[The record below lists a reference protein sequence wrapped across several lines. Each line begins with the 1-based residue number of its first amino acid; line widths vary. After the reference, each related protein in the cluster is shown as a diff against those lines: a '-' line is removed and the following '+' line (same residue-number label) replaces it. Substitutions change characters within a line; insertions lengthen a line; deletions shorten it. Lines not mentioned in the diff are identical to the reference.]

1 MPWATAPLTAFLASG
16 RLIVMTAT
24 PPSTSVRTASD
35 IVRTSLGLEAD
46 AAVEADDF
54 GVHVVVLDQG
64 TDEVGELRR
73 PAHALGEDDRR
84 EELLLELLG
93 LLALAVD
100 RRVDDAGAD
109 RVDADADGGQV
120 AGGGHGHADDA
131 ALGGGVGDLAGL
143 ALEGGDRGRVD
154 HDATGVELVDRV

>member
-1 MPWATAPLTAFLASG
+1 MPWATAPLMAFLASG

-35 IVRTSLGLEAD
+35 IRTSLGLEAD
-46 AAVEADDF
+46 TAVETDDF
-54 GVHVVVLDQG
+54 GVDVVVLDQG
-64 TDEVGELRR
+64 ADEVGELRR
-73 PAHALGEDDRR
+73 AAHALGEDDRR
-84 EELLLELLG
+84 DELLLELLG

-109 RVDADADGGQV
+109 GVDADADGGQV

-143 ALEGGDRGRVD
+143 PF
-154 HDATGVELVDRV
+154 